1 MCVLAVGYASGKCT
15 DSHTLPHSQLM
26 LYVEEHPLAKRASQ
40 KVGSAMQGSGVAQS
54 QQRSHVRLGT
64 QEDDSIRVGER
75 DIDAP
80 LPQPSSSGAVSAR
93 KKRRRRADAGRD
105 EGVESSASSG
115 SESADSIQ
123 SVNDFAG
130 YGKGAGS
137 VGMSGVG
144 M

>member
-1 MCVLAVGYASGKCT
+1 M
-15 DSHTLPHSQLM
+15 
-26 LYVEEHPLAKRASQ
+26 
-40 KVGSAMQGSGVAQS
+40 
-54 QQRSHVRLGT
+54 RLGT